1 MLLRLCVHLH
11 NVTPMLHSFQSYVHV
26 QQEFEAAVRRNDITW
41 HAFPFNAELEMYV
54 AWDVLVGK
62 PRCSVGGNMGD
73 KGNSLLSNPKLF
85 KHRPTL
91 PHCPLKHSLNTWRC

>member
-11 NVTPMLHSFQSYVHV
+11 DVTPMLHSFQSYVHV

-41 HAFPFNAELEMYV
+41 HAFPFNAELGMYV

-73 KGNSLLSNPKLF
+73 RGNSLLITPNCSNI
-85 KHRPTL
+85 T
-91 PHCPLKHSLNTWRC
+91 PHCPTAPLKHSLNTWRC